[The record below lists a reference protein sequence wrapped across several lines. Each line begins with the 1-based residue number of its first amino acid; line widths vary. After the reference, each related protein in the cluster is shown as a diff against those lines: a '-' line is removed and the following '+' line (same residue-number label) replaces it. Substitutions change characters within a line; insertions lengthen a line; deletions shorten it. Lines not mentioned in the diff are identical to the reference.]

1 MKKTIRI
8 MIMALIAVTL
18 LSLSAVALADG
29 ISAFIPGKVAKLDLP
44 DYENAQYD
52 EFTYDGDPFRTG
64 QEGGRTTVYWET
76 VTVRGHKYVYEFNDR
91 TQKYDKEVEKD
102 ANYNTLYIPRVITTY
117 PQGNYIRKIVA
128 RYRNDSARSLIDYLI
143 TYQVSETEKYTIRYA
158 ASNATIK
165 ELHEYDSPAAV
176 GVKKAKKITFSKWD
190 GKTDT
195 FNGEKPAENE
205 KIFVHQ
211 YYQDQ
216 ILEGWYDADGEMT
229 LKSGSGENFKKWY
242 LWEYWSG
249 RVVQSYKRG
258 LKPVT
263 AFKSPR
269 IQ

>member
-1 MKKTIRI
+1 MKKMTRALAMGII
-8 MIMALIAVTL
+8 ALIL
-18 LSLSAVALADG
+18 LSLSAA
-29 ISAFIPGKVAKLDLP
+29 AFAEEVTAYIPNKVVNLQLP
-44 DYENAQYD
+44 DYENAKYG
-52 EFTYDGDPFRTG
+52 EYTYDGDPFRTG
-64 QEGGRTTVYWET
+64 QEGGRTTVYWEE
-76 VTVRGHKYVYEFNDR
+76 VKVLGHKYVYEYNER
-91 TQKYDKEVEKD
+91 TQKYDKIEKD
-102 ANYNTLYIPRVITTY
+102 AKYDTLYIPRVITKY

-128 RYRNDSARSLIDYLI
+128 NYRNDKNRTLVDYLI

-158 ASNATIK
+158 AANATIK
-165 ELHEYDSPAAV
+165 ELHEYESAAAV
-176 GVKKAKKITFSKWD
+176 GVKRARKFTFSKWD

-195 FNGEKPAENE
+195 FNNEKPKENE

-229 LKSGSGENFKKWY
+229 LKSGSGKNFKKWY
-242 LWEYWSG
+242 LWEYWTG

-269 IQ
+269 VQ